1 MDMNKQVTF
10 RTEIEFKGSMEEFQE
25 VAARLVELPI
35 RIRVEWPPGH
45 LAGCWPIGPEEL
57 LSQRMLER
65 ITKEAPRIK
74 IIEGINGGIRDP
86 HLHWRGE
93 MVFLS
98 REKFK
103 DLVGNAAMQVA
114 GKIAER
120 AEYAESIG
128 VLRNLVGMERE
139 MRI

>member
-1 MDMNKQVTF
+1 MDEQITF

-45 LAGCWPIGPEEL
+45 LAGCWPIAPEEL
-57 LSQRMLER
+57 LNVRVLEA
-65 ITKEAPRIK
+65 IAKEAPRIK
-74 IIEGINGGIRDP
+74 VIEGINGGIRDP
-86 HLHWRGE
+86 HLHWRGD

-103 DLVGNAAMQVA
+103 DLVGHAAMQVA
-114 GKIAER
+114 GEIAEK
-120 AEYAESIG
+120 AEYAETIG
-128 VLRNLVGMERE
+128 VIRNLAEMGGMAHS
-139 MRI
+139 